1 MNSSVGRNGTRFM
14 CSWSR
19 QIMKC
24 MKHKPGLADIVQSNG
39 AALMTEPLTRLY
51 AGSNSRK
58 RLFTMSSSR
67 ESSFTQSS
75 LHDTHTVPVTNN
87 LLNQLIQLLSTNNDQ
102 QAYQL
107 FLQIQ
112 RSSPSLLSCLP
123 STDYNTLINSVFY
136 SKSRIGHSNPSRLS
150 QSVQIYNI
158 MLSHNIQPIFSTL
171 CLAINIYGRLNQIDK
186 VESTYLD
193 IRTKGYNTCHPSVL
207 RYMCQAYILSG
218 NSPIAMMYFE
228 LLGRTHPNMAFKT
241 LAHAYA
247 LKGDELGII
256 SFLDHMDMAEYPLTS
271 AILVSICKGY
281 HQLRKYEAVF
291 ALINHF
297 TLKCGKPMDFNLY
310 RIMIQCRNDLKEYQT
325 ALDLIQE
332 MRESTHI
339 RLDTS
344 ILHEELVAFA
354 GLRNTLKVWSIYR
367 TIIPDSHL
375 FVHARV
381 CLARMVGPL
390 HSQSTIFNL
399 KKQLTANQVGLNRA
413 FYDLLRGYTEL
424 GDVTSV
430 KQIIYYFVDHNYDFS
445 PSVYAQIVWA
455 YIALGKRG
463 GCIDGAW
470 EYVKHMPLGNTWED
484 ERMVWH
490 GMVVCRLMFSPEKVD
505 EVINVLKLKFPHVD
519 TNDVIDLA
527 HVRIDRGR
535 SRFND
540 RWDAE

>member
-1 MNSSVGRNGTRFM
+1 
-14 CSWSR
+14 
-19 QIMKC
+19 
-24 MKHKPGLADIVQSNG
+24 
-39 AALMTEPLTRLY
+39 
-51 AGSNSRK
+51 
-58 RLFTMSSSR
+58 
-67 ESSFTQSS
+67 
-75 LHDTHTVPVTNN
+75 
-87 LLNQLIQLLSTNNDQ
+87 
-102 QAYQL
+102 
-107 FLQIQ
+107 
-112 RSSPSLLSCLP
+112 
-123 STDYNTLINSVFY
+123 
-136 SKSRIGHSNPSRLS
+136 
-150 QSVQIYNI
+150 

-193 IRTKGYNTCHPSVL
+193 IRTKGYNTCHPSAL

-339 RLDTS
+339 R
-344 ILHEELVAFA
+344 
-354 GLRNTLKVWSIYR
+354 
-367 TIIPDSHL
+367 
-375 FVHARV
+375 V
-381 CLARMVGPL
+381 CLTRMVGSL
-390 HSQSTIFNL
+390 HSQSAIFNL

-519 TNDVIDLA
+519 TSDVIDLA